1 MKICEL
7 MKNHIKNYIK
17 IPRPATVPFETES
30 EVTTIRAA
38 KEKVKGRYE
47 GIRIIMSQEN
57 EKGEWLK
64 SVKILRP
71 YRGEILVRS

>member
-17 IPRPATVPFETES
+17 IPRPATVPFGTEA

-38 KEKVKGRYE
+38 KEKVTGRYKDDCFCYLE
-47 GIRIIMSQEN
+47 RER
-57 EKGEWLK
+57 KK
-64 SVKILRP
+64 RVV
-71 YRGEILVRS
+71 EIGKNSTTV